1 MPNFQPQVNY
11 NVPILQHQAPR
22 EIQRPDINVQT
33 IDISKYAK
41 AMYSAADKRKAAEE
55 GQAYERLKSEYA
67 SKFDE
72 IEASLSQGVIN
83 TNEADL
89 LKRSIS
95 EEGRLRG
102 ITIEDDIKLRKNY
115 GGPIEG
121 LEKNRLEMIV
131 KEQQEVLEGQRKDI
145 RDRFPQLK
153 FADNNT
159 IDSITHY
166 ADSFGRDKDYY
177 NNIINNPYSSEAER
191 ESAMLHLQDTVNEE
205 AFFNTNMIAQQ
216 YMESVAN
223 SKEIDP
229 NFRESFLEGTTQE
242 MIRNGTDITTARLTA
257 ERLWDKTGLSTFY
270 RLHEVD
276 AEEATKFAK
285 TVADNYESTL
295 KQNGLKG
302 LYDYSERHPGFAAIM
317 QLPQGMQQNLPRKA
331 VEDVMNN
338 FTTYESTVVKG
349 KGIFGGMRTA
359 RKLVWTGETGK
370 AAIQSFNISLADPNA
385 TTESIVGQRGATAK
399 AFNDYTNE
407 QGLLNMTQED
417 LAVTRDNAKTLS
429 EQLDSAPAKNV
440 VNKALNGKSRDNA
453 VLAEDSNKQL
463 RATKGIEN
471 AASILYNVEGPAK
484 NLIKDSTQADRLRY
498 DDKGELVLVKDAT
511 YLQKVTQFF
520 NNPKYYLDSI
530 NSNAAKSMSA
540 DERKDAY
547 TAMGIKQLQPGEVAA
562 EFSDSTPV
570 RLMKGVENFVNSPT
584 TSIDTME
591 ERAGKLNRM
600 WGGEVAQTPEEKL
613 NAAKNDPNISD
624 EEYEKMEQDYI
635 NSLMTGEE
643 TTTSSKVSG
652 KTTVGGGWA
661 GEIDEMAVAPTSEEH
676 VRMMEEAKAEADE
689 ANYEYALPPEQVS
702 EVEIMLEDYRNN
714 PEKYSI
720 KSEKDLSSLIRKI
733 FYVSDSVREK
743 AQQSL
748 KARRKKK

>member
-33 IDISKYAK
+33 IDIGHTLKYFG
-41 AMYSAADKRKAAEE
+41 AAAEKRKAAEE

-72 IEASLSQGVIN
+72 IDASLSQGVIN

-145 RDRFPQLK
+145 RDRFPQLR

-166 ADSFGRDKDYY
+166 VDSFGRDKDYY

-216 YMESVAN
+216 YMDSVAN

-242 MIRNGTDITTARLTA
+242 MIRNGTDITVARLAA

-285 TVADNYESTL
+285 TIADNYESTL

-407 QGLLNMTQED
+407 QGLMNMSQED
-417 LAVTRDNAKTLS
+417 LAVTRDNARTLS

-471 AASILYNVEGPAK
+471 AANILINVEGPTK

-530 NSNAAKSMSA
+530 NNNAAKSMTA

-547 TAMGIKQLQPGEVAA
+547 AAMGIKQLQPGEAAA
-562 EFSDSTPV
+562 EFSDSTHV
-570 RLMKGVENFVNSPT
+570 RLMKGIENFVNSPT
-584 TSIDTME
+584 TSMDVME

-600 WGGEVAQTPEEKL
+600 WGGEVDQTPEERL

-624 EEYEKMEQDYI
+624 EEYVRMEQDYI
-635 NSLMTGEE
+635 NSLMSDEE
-643 TTTSSKVSG
+643 TTISSKVSN
-652 KTTVGGGWA
+652 KSTLGGA
-661 GEIDEMAVAPTSEEH
+661 SLVNDDREMAIAPTSEEH
-676 VRMMEEAKAEADE
+676 VRMMEEAAAEADP
-689 ANYEYALPPEQVS
+689 ANYEGANEDMPYAEKVKLLQW
-702 EVEIMLEDYRNN
+702 LED
-714 PEKYSI
+714 E
-720 KSEKDLSSLIRKI
+720 IRKDPELAKERI
-733 FYVSDSVREK
+733 KYRAK
-743 AQQSL
+743 Q
-748 KARRKKK
+748 RKKK